1 MRKANKSRKCQGQ
14 TATDKGMKRKTRGW
28 SYVPYVIHMF
38 GGLFV
43 YGGPHSVEEMY
54 TNPTESKKKKKKI
67 DDRMCEKTRYK
78 IAGKILCKRHKAS
91 KFATNF

>member
-1 MRKANKSRKCQGQ
+1 MKRRKMRKANKSRKCQGQ

-54 TNPTESKKKKKKI
+54 TNPTESKKKKK
-67 DDRMCEKTRYK
+67 
-78 IAGKILCKRHKAS
+78 
-91 KFATNF
+91 N